1 MLNNRKN
8 SVDRDALWEDAMANR
23 FTAFSRATLL
33 IALGAGLAALPLKS
47 AIAEDTIKIGVLEP
61 FTGPWA
67 KNGNESYVA
76 MEIARDMI
84 NEKGG
89 IKGKKI
95 VYVRGDAPD
104 PSAGKSE
111 AERIITQE
119 GVKLI
124 TGTYASP
131 LGIAISAE
139 AERHGVIHWETIAS
153 ADIITKRGYKHV
165 FQVGPAASRYGKAA
179 FDFTKDELAK
189 RLGKKFEDLRIAL
202 LWENRAFGT
211 AVGKGARARA
221 DELGIKLVYDEG
233 YDQFMTDM
241 TPLVQKLKDTK
252 PDILVVISFIN
263 DTVLLHRKAKEL
275 NFNVPAV
282 IGVSAGHSV
291 PDLKDS
297 LGSAVNGIFVSDL
310 PVLVNPKALLPKV
323 QAASEEFNK
332 RYEKIQ
338 HRVPAGH
345 AVASFAALWT
355 LFNDVLP
362 KAKSMDPEDVRA
374 AALSVDL
381 PVGSLIN
388 GSGLKFSNFDL
399 PNDPKDSG
407 QNIRSAIGVWQW
419 QDMAARQVYPKDLA
433 TNDIIMVPLPEWA
446 KR

>member
-1 MLNNRKN
+1 MAGRIP
-8 SVDRDALWEDAMANR
+8 AL
-23 FTAFSRATLL
+23 
-33 IALGAGLAALPLKS
+33 LGAAVATVLTSLPLGS
-47 AIAEDTIKIGVLEP
+47 AFAEDIKIGVLEP

-95 VYVRGDAPD
+95 VFIRGDAPD

-111 AERIITQE
+111 ANRIITQD

-139 AERHGVIHWETIAS
+139 AERHGVIHWESIAS
-153 ADIITKRGYKHV
+153 ADIITKRGFKHV

-179 FDFTKDELAK
+179 LDFTKEELAK

-211 AVGKGARARA
+211 AVGNGVRAHA
-221 DELGIKLVYDEG
+221 KELGITLTLDEG

-241 TPLVQKLKDTK
+241 TPLVQKLKDAK
-252 PDILVVISFIN
+252 PDVLIAISFIN
-263 DTVLLHRKAKEL
+263 DTILLHRKAKEL

-297 LGSAVNGIFVSDL
+297 LGTAVNGIFVSDL
-310 PVLVNPKALLPKV
+310 PVLVNPKALRPEV
-323 QAASEEFNK
+323 EAASVEFNK

-362 KAKSMDPEDVRA
+362 KAKSLEPEDVRA
-374 AALSVDL
+374 AALSMDL
-381 PVGSLIN
+381 PPGSLIN

-399 PNDPKDSG
+399 PNDPKDAG

-419 QDMAARQVYPKDLA
+419 QDMAARQVYPQNLA
-433 TNDIIMVPLPEWA
+433 TNQIIMVPLPDWS

>member
-1 MLNNRKN
+1 MKNRSN
-8 SVDRDALWEDAMANR
+8 IL
-23 FTAFSRATLL
+23 SRATFG
-33 IALGAGLAALPLKS
+33 IALGITLSVFFAGTARAD
-47 AIAEDTIKIGVLEP
+47 DTITIGVLEP

-89 IKGKKI
+89 VHGKKI
-95 VYVRGDAPD
+95 AFVRGDAPD

-111 AERIITQE
+111 AERIITQN

-139 AERHGVIHWETIAS
+139 AERHGVIHWESIAS

-165 FQVGPAASRYGKAA
+165 FQVGPAASRYGIAA
-179 FDFTKDELAK
+179 LNFTKDELAK

-202 LWENRAFGT
+202 LWENRAFGS
-211 AVGKGARARA
+211 AVGNGVRARSK
-221 DELGIKLVYDEG
+221 ELGVSLVLDEG

-241 TPLVQKLKDTK
+241 TPIVQKLKDSK
-252 PDILVVISFIN
+252 PDVLVIISFIN

-275 NFNVPAV
+275 NFYVPAV

-297 LGSAVNGIFVSDL
+297 LGTAVNGIFVSDL
-310 PVLVNPKALLPKV
+310 PVLVNPKALRPEV
-323 QAASEEFNK
+323 EAAAVEFNK

-362 KAKSMDPEDVRA
+362 KAKSMDPDDVRA
-374 AALSVDL
+374 AALSMDL
-381 PVGSLIN
+381 PDGSLIN

-399 PNDPKDSG
+399 PNDPKDAG
-407 QNIRSAIGVWQW
+407 QNVRSAIGVWQW
-419 QDMAARQVYPKDLA
+419 QNMAARQVYPKNLA
-433 TNDIIMVPLPEWA
+433 TDDIIMVPLPEWT

>member
-1 MLNNRKN
+1 MTRRLQTFLRAG
-8 SVDRDALWEDAMANR
+8 SWLVLAAS
-23 FTAFSRATLL
+23 FTCLPFRS
-33 IALGAGLAALPLKS
+33 GLA
-47 AIAEDTIKIGVLEP
+47 EDIKIGVLEP

-84 NEKGG
+84 TEKGG
-89 IKGKKI
+89 IRGDKI
-95 VYVRGDAPD
+95 AFIRGDAPD

-111 AERIITQE
+111 AERIISQN

-139 AERHGVIHWETIAS
+139 AERQGVVHWETVAS

-165 FQVGPAASRYGKAA
+165 FQVGPAASRYGTAA
-179 FDFTKDELAK
+179 LDFTKEELAN
-189 RLGKKFEDLRIAL
+189 RLNRKFEDLRIAL

-211 AVGKGARARA
+211 AVGNGARARA
-221 DELGIKLVYDEG
+221 KDLGINLIFDEG

-241 TPLVQKLKDTK
+241 TPLVQKLKDAK
-252 PDILVVISFIN
+252 PDVLVVISFIN

-275 NFNVPAV
+275 DFNVPAV

-297 LGSAVNGIFVSDL
+297 IGTAVNGLFVSDL
-310 PVLVNPKALLPKV
+310 PVLVNPKALRPEV
-323 QAASEEFNK
+323 QAAAQEFNK
-332 RYEKIQ
+332 RYEKVQ

-362 KAKSMDPEDVRA
+362 KAKSIAPEEVRA
-374 AALSVDL
+374 AALSMDL
-381 PVGSLIN
+381 PPGSLIN

-399 PNDPKDSG
+399 PNDPKDAG
-407 QNIRSAIGVWQW
+407 QNIRSSIGVWQW
-419 QDMAARQVYPKDLA
+419 QNMAARQVYPKNLA
-433 TNDIIMVPLPEWA
+433 TNEIATVPLPDWS

>member
-1 MLNNRKN
+1 MRNR
-8 SVDRDALWEDAMANR
+8 RCIGCRMAVW
-23 FTAFSRATLL
+23 A
-33 IALGAGLAALPLKS
+33 ALGLALSTLTLGS
-47 AIAEDTIKIGVLEP
+47 ARAQDTIKIGVLEP

-76 MEIARDMI
+76 MEIARDMF

-89 IKGKKI
+89 LNGKKI
-95 VYVRGDAPD
+95 EYIRGDAPD

-111 AERIITQE
+111 AERIITQS

-131 LGIAISAE
+131 LGISISAE

-179 FDFTKDELAK
+179 LDFTKEELAN

-211 AVGKGARARA
+211 AVGTGARARA
-221 DELGIKLVYDEG
+221 GALGIKLVYDEG

-241 TPLVQKLKDTK
+241 TPLVQKLKDVK
-252 PDILVVISFIN
+252 PDVLVVISFIN

-275 NFNVPAV
+275 NFDVPAI

-297 LGSAVNGIFVSDL
+297 LGSAVNSVFVSDL
-310 PVLVNPKALLPKV
+310 PVLVNPKALLPAV
-323 QAASEEFNK
+323 QAASVEFDK
-332 RYEKIQ
+332 RYEKLQ
-338 HRVPAGH
+338 NRVPAGH
-345 AVASFAALWT
+345 AVASFAALWS

-374 AALSVDL
+374 AALSMDL
-381 PVGSLIN
+381 PDGSLIN
-388 GSGLKFSNFDL
+388 GSGLKFSNFDN
-399 PNDPKDSG
+399 PQDPKDAG
-407 QNIRSAIGVWQW
+407 QNVRSSIGVWQW
-419 QDMAARQVYPKDLA
+419 QDLGARQVYPKNLA
-433 TNDIIMVPLPEWA
+433 TNEIVMVPLPPWS

>member
-1 MLNNRKN
+1 
-8 SVDRDALWEDAMANR
+8 MAVW
-23 FTAFSRATLL
+23 A
-33 IALGAGLAALPLKS
+33 ALGLALSTLTLGS
-47 AIAEDTIKIGVLEP
+47 ARAQDTIKIGVLEP

-76 MEIARDMI
+76 MEIARDMF

-89 IKGKKI
+89 LNGKKI
-95 VYVRGDAPD
+95 EYIRGDAPD

-111 AERIITQE
+111 AERIITQS

-131 LGIAISAE
+131 LGISISAE

-179 FDFTKDELAK
+179 LDFTKEELAN

-211 AVGKGARARA
+211 AVGTGARARA
-221 DELGIKLVYDEG
+221 GALGIKLVYDEG

-241 TPLVQKLKDTK
+241 TPLVQKLKDVK
-252 PDILVVISFIN
+252 PDVLVVISFIN

-275 NFNVPAV
+275 NFDVPAI

-297 LGSAVNGIFVSDL
+297 LGSAVNGVFVSDL
-310 PVLVNPKALLPKV
+310 PVLVNPKALLPAV
-323 QAASEEFNK
+323 QAASVEFDK
-332 RYEKIQ
+332 RYEKLQ
-338 HRVPAGH
+338 NRVPAGH
-345 AVASFAALWT
+345 AVASFAALWS

-374 AALSVDL
+374 AALSMDL
-381 PVGSLIN
+381 PDGSLIN
-388 GSGLKFSNFDL
+388 GSGLKFSNFDN
-399 PNDPKDSG
+399 PQDPKDAG
-407 QNIRSAIGVWQW
+407 QNVRSSIGVWQW
-419 QDMAARQVYPKDLA
+419 QDLGARQVYPKNLA
-433 TNDIIMVPLPEWA
+433 TNEIVMVPLPPWS

>member
-1 MLNNRKN
+1 MT
-8 SVDRDALWEDAMANR
+8 DRSS
-23 FTAFSRATLL
+23 TFSRASLL
-33 IALGAGLAALPLKS
+33 TAVAVALSVFPAGPS
-47 AIAEDTIKIGVLEP
+47 HAEDNIKIGVVLP

-84 NEKGG
+84 NAQGG
-89 IKGKKI
+89 INGKKI
-95 VYVRGDAPD
+95 AFFRGDAPD

-139 AERHGVIHWETIAS
+139 SERQGVIHWETIAS
-153 ADIITKRGYKHV
+153 ADVITKRGYKHV
-165 FQVGPAASRYGKAA
+165 FQVGPAASRYGTAA
-179 FDFTKDELAK
+179 LDFTREELAK
-189 RLGKKFEDLRIAL
+189 RLDKKPEDLRIAL
-202 LWENRAFGT
+202 LWENRAFGA
-211 AVGKGARARA
+211 AVGAGARARA
-221 DELGIKLVYDEG
+221 KELGIKLIYDEG

-241 TPLVQKLKDTK
+241 TPLVQKLKDAK
-252 PDILVVISFIN
+252 PDVLIAISFIN
-263 DTVLLHRKAKEL
+263 DTILLHRKAKEL
-275 NFNVPAV
+275 DLYVPAV

-297 LGSAVNGIFVSDL
+297 LGAAVNGIFVSDL
-310 PVLVNPKALLPKV
+310 PVLVNPKALRPEV
-323 QAASEEFNK
+323 QAAAEEFNA

-345 AVASFAALWT
+345 AVASFAALWP
-355 LFNDVLP
+355 LFKDVLP
-362 KAKSMDPEDVRA
+362 RAKSMDPEDVRA
-374 AALSVDL
+374 AALSMDL
-381 PVGSLIN
+381 PDGSLIN

-399 PNDPKDSG
+399 PQDPKDAG

-419 QDMAARQVYPKDLA
+419 QSLGARQVYPANLA
-433 TNDIIMVPLPEWA
+433 TNDVAMVPLPEWS

>member
-1 MLNNRKN
+1 VVGYRHLPHA
-8 SVDRDALWEDAMANR
+8 ALLVAIPLCGVALLPGR
-23 FTAFSRATLL
+23 AFS
-33 IALGAGLAALPLKS
+33 
-47 AIAEDTIKIGVLEP
+47 EDKITIGVLEP

-84 NEKGG
+84 NERGG
-89 IKGKKI
+89 VNGKKI
-95 VYVRGDAPD
+95 AYVRGDAPD
-104 PSAGKSE
+104 PSAGKTE
-111 AERIITQE
+111 AERIITQND
-119 GVKLI
+119 VKLI

-131 LGIAISAE
+131 LGISISAE
-139 AERHGVIHWETIAS
+139 AERLAVVHWETIAS

-179 FDFTKDELAK
+179 IDFTKEELAQ
-189 RLGKKFEDLRIAL
+189 RLNKKFEDLRIAL

-211 AVGKGARARA
+211 AVGTGARARA
-221 DELGIKLVYDEG
+221 KELGANLIFDDG

-241 TPLVQKLKDTK
+241 TPLVQKLKDAN
-252 PDILVVISFIN
+252 PDVLIAISFIN

-275 NFNVPAV
+275 NFSVPAV

-297 LGSAVNGIFVSDL
+297 IGTAVNGIFVSDL
-310 PVLVNPKALLPKV
+310 PALVNPSSLLPDVK
-323 QAASEEFNK
+323 AASDEFNK
-332 RYEKIQ
+332 RYESIQ

-345 AVASFAALWT
+345 AVASFAALWALYT
-355 LFNDVLP
+355 DVLP

-381 PVGSLIN
+381 PDGSLIN

-399 PNDPKDSG
+399 PNDPKDAG

-419 QDMAARQVYPKDLA
+419 QNEAARQVYPKSLA
-433 TNDIIMVPLPEWA
+433 TNDIISVPLPQWSQ
-446 KR
+446 R

>member
-1 MLNNRKN
+1 MRFLTGRGSMTTRFDNLSRL
-8 SVDRDALWEDAMANR
+8 VLW
-23 FTAFSRATLL
+23 TLVSLSAF
-33 IALGAGLAALPLKS
+33 ALPMKS
-47 AIAEDTIKIGVLEP
+47 SPAVDAITIGVLEP

-89 IKGKKI
+89 INGKQI
-95 VYVRGDAPD
+95 AYIRGDAPD
-104 PSAGKSE
+104 PSAGKTE
-111 AERIITQE
+111 AERIITQND
-119 GVKLI
+119 VKLI

-153 ADIITKRGYKHV
+153 ADIITKRGYRHV

-179 FDFTKDELAK
+179 VEFTRDELAQ

-211 AVGKGARARA
+211 AVATGARARA
-221 DELGIKLVYDEG
+221 KDLGIKLVFDDG

-241 TPLVQKLKDTK
+241 TPLVQKLKDAN
-252 PDILVVISFIN
+252 PDILIAISFIN

-275 NFNVPAV
+275 NFYVPAI

-297 LGSAVNGIFVSDL
+297 LGTVVDGIFVSDL
-310 PVLVNPKALLPKV
+310 PVLVNPSAVQPAV
-323 QAASEEFNK
+323 QAAAVEFNK
-332 RYEKIQ
+332 RYEKVQ

-345 AVASFAALWT
+345 AVASFAALWA
-355 LFNDVLP
+355 LFTDVLP
-362 KAKSMDPEDVRA
+362 KAKSMNPEDVRA
-374 AALSVDL
+374 AALAMDL
-381 PVGSLIN
+381 PDGALIN

-399 PNDPKDSG
+399 PNDPKDAG

-419 QDMAARQVYPKDLA
+419 QDGAARQVYPKNLA
-433 TNDIIMVPLPEWA
+433 TNTITTVPLPDWSH
-446 KR
+446 R

>member
-1 MLNNRKN
+1 MDFA
-8 SVDRDALWEDAMANR
+8 SHP
-23 FTAFSRATLL
+23 FSRAFCGAAVALISSTMAPTPVRAQDTLKL
-33 IALGAGLAALPLKS
+33 
-47 AIAEDTIKIGVLEP
+47 GVLLP

-84 NEKGG
+84 NERGG
-89 IKGKKI
+89 VKGKK
-95 VYVRGDAPD
+95 VEFARGDAPD

-111 AERIITQE
+111 AERIITQT
-119 GVKLI
+119 GVQLI

-131 LGIAISAE
+131 LGVSISAE
-139 AERHGVIHWETIAS
+139 AERHSVIHWETIAS
-153 ADIITKRGYKHV
+153 ADVITKRGYKHV

-179 FDFTKDELAK
+179 LDFTKDELAQ
-189 RLGKKFEDLRIAL
+189 RLGKQFEDLRVAL

-211 AVGKGARARA
+211 AVGVGARAEA
-221 DELGIKLVYDEG
+221 KALGVKFIYDEG

-241 TPLVQKLKDTK
+241 TPLVQKLKDAK
-252 PDILVVISFIN
+252 PDVLIAISFIN

-275 NFNVPAV
+275 NFNVPVV

-297 LGSAVNGIFVSDL
+297 LGTAVNGIFVSDL
-310 PVLVNPKALLPKV
+310 PVLVNPAALKPEV
-323 QAASEEFNK
+323 EAAAQEFNK
-332 RYEKIQ
+332 RYENAQ

-362 KAKSMDPEDVRA
+362 RAKAMDAESIRT
-374 AALSVDL
+374 AALSMDL
-381 PVGSLIN
+381 PDGSLIN
-388 GSGLKFSNFDL
+388 GSGLKFSNFDQ
-399 PNDPKDSG
+399 PDDPKDAG
-407 QNIRSAIGVWQW
+407 QNVRSSIGVWEW
-419 QDMAARQVYPKDLA
+419 QDLGARQIYPKTLA
-433 TNDIIMVPLPEWA
+433 TSAVTMVPLPDWS

>member
-1 MLNNRKN
+1 
-8 SVDRDALWEDAMANR
+8 MANR
-23 FTAFSRATLL
+23 LTAFSRATLW
-33 IALGAGLAALPLKS
+33 IALGAGLATLPLKS

-89 IKGKKI
+89 VGGKKI
-95 VYVRGDAPD
+95 VYIRGDAPD

-153 ADIITKRGYKHV
+153 ADIITHRGYKHV
-165 FQVGPAASRYGKAA
+165 FQVGPAASRYGKEA
-179 FDFTKDELAK
+179 FDFSKEELAK

-211 AVGKGARARA
+211 AVGNGARARA
-221 DELGIKLVYDEG
+221 NELGIKLVYDEG

-241 TPLVQKLKDTK
+241 TALVQKLKDTK
-252 PDILVVISFIN
+252 PDVLVVISFIN

-275 NFNVPAV
+275 NFYVPAV

-297 LGSAVNGIFVSDL
+297 LGTAVNGIFVSDL

-362 KAKSMDPEDVRA
+362 KAKSMDPEDVRG
-374 AALSVDL
+374 AALSMDL
-381 PVGSLIN
+381 PAGSLIN
-388 GSGLKFSNFDL
+388 GSGLKFSNFDH
-399 PNDPKDSG
+399 PNDPKDAG
-407 QNIRSAIGVWQW
+407 QNLLSAIGVWQW
-419 QDMAARQVYPKDLA
+419 QNMAARQVYPKSLA
-433 TNDIIMVPLPEWA
+433 TNDIIMVPLPEWS

>member
-1 MLNNRKN
+1 MRFLTGRGSMTTRFDNLSRL
-8 SVDRDALWEDAMANR
+8 VLW
-23 FTAFSRATLL
+23 TLVSLSAF
-33 IALGAGLAALPLKS
+33 ALPMKS
-47 AIAEDTIKIGVLEP
+47 SPAVDAITIGVLEP

-89 IKGKKI
+89 INGKQI
-95 VYVRGDAPD
+95 AYIRGDAPD
-104 PSAGKSE
+104 PSAGKTE
-111 AERIITQE
+111 AERIITQND
-119 GVKLI
+119 VKLI

-153 ADIITKRGYKHV
+153 ADIITKRGYRHV

-179 FDFTKDELAK
+179 VEFTKDELAQ
-189 RLGKKFEDLRIAL
+189 RLGKKFVDLRIAL

-211 AVGKGARARA
+211 AVATGARARA
-221 DELGIKLVYDEG
+221 KDLGIKLVFDDG

-241 TPLVQKLKDTK
+241 TPLVQKLKDAN
-252 PDILVVISFIN
+252 PDILIAISFIN

-275 NFNVPAV
+275 NFYVPAI

-297 LGSAVNGIFVSDL
+297 LGTVVDGIFVSDL
-310 PVLVNPKALLPKV
+310 PVLVNPSAVQPAV
-323 QAASEEFNK
+323 QAAAVEFNK
-332 RYEKIQ
+332 RYEKAQ

-345 AVASFAALWT
+345 AVASFAALWA
-355 LFNDVLP
+355 LFTDVLP
-362 KAKSMDPEDVRA
+362 KAKSMNPEDIRA
-374 AALSVDL
+374 AALAMDL
-381 PVGSLIN
+381 PDGALIN

-399 PNDPKDSG
+399 PNDPKDGG

-419 QDMAARQVYPKDLA
+419 QDGAARQVYPKNLA
-433 TNDIIMVPLPEWA
+433 TNTVTTVPLPDWSH
-446 KR
+446 R

>member
-1 MLNNRKN
+1 MKN
-8 SVDRDALWEDAMANR
+8 HSNVLL
-23 FTAFSRATLL
+23 RATLG
-33 IALGAGLAALPLKS
+33 IALGVNLFALLVGPVVS
-47 AIAEDTIKIGVLEP
+47 AEDDTIKIGVLEP

-67 KNGNESYVA
+67 KNGNESYIA

-89 IKGKKI
+89 VKGKKI
-95 VYVRGDAPD
+95 VFIRGDAPD

-111 AERIITQE
+111 ADRIITQN

-139 AERHGVIHWETIAS
+139 AERHGVIHWESIAS
-153 ADIITKRGYKHV
+153 ADIITHRGYKHV

-179 FDFTKDELAK
+179 LDFTKEELAK

-211 AVGKGARARA
+211 AVGNGARARA
-221 DELGIKLVYDEG
+221 KAMGIKLAFDDG

-241 TPLVQKLKDTK
+241 TPLVQKLKDAK
-252 PDILVVISFIN
+252 PDVLIAISFIN
-263 DTVLLHRKAKEL
+263 DTILLHRKAKEL

-297 LGSAVNGIFVSDL
+297 LGTAVNGIFVSDL
-310 PVLVNPKALLPKV
+310 PVLVNPKALRPEV
-323 QAASEEFNK
+323 EAAALEFNK

-374 AALSVDL
+374 SALSMDL
-381 PVGSLIN
+381 PPGSLIN
-388 GSGLKFSNFDL
+388 GSGLKFSNFDQ
-399 PNDPKDSG
+399 PNDPKDAG
-407 QNIRSAIGVWQW
+407 QNLLSAIGVWQW
-419 QDMAARQVYPKDLA
+419 QNLAARQVYPKDLA
-433 TNDIIMVPLPEWA
+433 TNDIIMVPLPDWS

>member
-1 MLNNRKN
+1 
-8 SVDRDALWEDAMANR
+8 
-23 FTAFSRATLL
+23 
-33 IALGAGLAALPLKS
+33 LGS
-47 AIAEDTIKIGVLEP
+47 AHAEDNVKIGVLEP

-84 NEKGG
+84 NEQGG
-89 IKGKKI
+89 IKGKK
-95 VYVRGDAPD
+95 VAFVRGDAPD

-111 AERIITQE
+111 AERIISQE

-139 AERHGVIHWETIAS
+139 AERQGVIHWETIAS

-179 FDFTKDELAK
+179 LDFTKYELAK
-189 RLGKKFEDLRIAL
+189 RLDKKFEDLRVAL

-211 AVGKGARARA
+211 AVGQGARARVN
-221 DELGIKLVYDEG
+221 ELGIKLVYDEG

-241 TPLVQKLKDTK
+241 TPLVQKLKDVK
-252 PDILVVISFIN
+252 PDVLIVISFIN

-275 NFNVPAV
+275 DFYVSAV

-297 LGSAVNGIFVSDL
+297 LGTAVDGMFVSDL
-310 PVLVNPKALLPKV
+310 PVLVNPKALQPEI
-323 QAASEEFNK
+323 AAVAVEFDK
-332 RYEKIQ
+332 RYDKIL

-355 LFNDVLP
+355 LFKDVLP

-374 AALSVDL
+374 AALSMDL
-381 PVGSLIN
+381 PDGSLIN

-399 PNDPKDSG
+399 PQDPKDAG

-419 QDMAARQVYPKDLA
+419 QNLGARQTYPENLA
-433 TNDIIMVPLPEWA
+433 TNEITMVPLPPWS

>member
-1 MLNNRKN
+1 MTNRSSTN
-8 SVDRDALWEDAMANR
+8 L
-23 FTAFSRATLL
+23 RATLL
-33 IALGAGLAALPLKS
+33 TVLAVALPALQLQP
-47 AIAEDTIKIGVLEP
+47 AQAQDTLKIGVLEP

-84 NEKGG
+84 NEQGG

-95 VYVRGDAPD
+95 AFIRGDAPD
-104 PSAGKSE
+104 ASAGKTE

-119 GVKLI
+119 KIKLI

-131 LGIAISAE
+131 LGISISAE

-179 FDFTKDELAK
+179 LDFTKEELAK

-211 AVGKGARARA
+211 AVGNGARAQA
-221 DELGIKLVYDEG
+221 KQLGIKLIYDEG

-252 PDILVVISFIN
+252 PDVLVVISFIN

-275 NFNVPAV
+275 NFYAPAI

-297 LGSAVNGIFVSDL
+297 IGTAVNGLFVSDL
-310 PVLVNPKALLPKV
+310 PVLVNPKALRPEV
-323 QAASEEFNK
+323 QAASDEFNK
-332 RYEKIQ
+332 RYERVQ

-355 LFNDVLP
+355 LFKDVLP
-362 KAKSMDPEDVRA
+362 KAQSMEPEDVRA
-374 AALSVDL
+374 AALSMDL
-381 PVGSLIN
+381 PDGSLIN

-399 PNDPKDSG
+399 PNDPKDAG
-407 QNIRSAIGVWQW
+407 QNIRSSIGVWQW
-419 QDMAARQVYPKDLA
+419 QDLGARQVYPKNLA
-433 TNDIIMVPLPEWA
+433 TNDVIMVPLPEWS

>member
-1 MLNNRKN
+1 MLNR
-8 SVDRDALWEDAMANR
+8 L
-23 FTAFSRATLL
+23 TAFLRATLW
-33 IALGAGLAALPLKS
+33 IALGAGLATLPLKS

-84 NEKGG
+84 NKKGG
-89 IKGKKI
+89 VRGKKI
-95 VYVRGDAPD
+95 VYIRGDAPD

-139 AERHGVIHWETIAS
+139 AERHGVVHWETIAS

-179 FDFTKDELAK
+179 LDFTKDELAK

-211 AVGKGARARA
+211 AVGKGVRAQA
-221 DELGIKLVYDEG
+221 EELGIKLVYDEG

-252 PDILVVISFIN
+252 PDVLVVISFIN

-275 NFNVPAV
+275 NFDVPAV

-297 LGSAVNGIFVSDL
+297 IGTAVNGIFVSDL

-323 QAASEEFNK
+323 EAASEEFNQ

-362 KAKSMDPEDVRA
+362 KANSMDPEDVRA
-374 AALSVDL
+374 AALSMDL
-381 PVGSLIN
+381 PAGSLIN

-399 PNDPKDSG
+399 PNDPKDAG

-419 QDMAARQVYPKDLA
+419 QNMAARQVYPKNLA
-433 TNDIIMVPLPEWA
+433 TNDISMVPLPEWA

>member
-1 MLNNRKN
+1 MTNGPTSRRIWPRAAIT
-8 SVDRDALWEDAMANR
+8 VALLMPTWG
-23 FTAFSRATLL
+23 TLR
-33 IALGAGLAALPLKS
+33 
-47 AIAEDTIKIGVLEP
+47 AEDTIKIGALLP

-84 NEKGG
+84 NEQGG
-89 IKGKKI
+89 IKEKKVAFI
-95 VYVRGDAPD
+95 RGDAPD

-119 GVKLI
+119 DVGLI

-165 FQVGPAASRYGKAA
+165 FQVGPAATRYGKAA
-179 FDFTKDELAK
+179 LDFAKDELAK

-211 AVGKGARARA
+211 AVGQGVRARA
-221 DELGIKLVYDEG
+221 KDLGISLIYDEG

-241 TPLVQKLKDTK
+241 TPLVQKLKDAK
-252 PDILVVISFIN
+252 PDVLIAISFIN
-263 DTVLLHRKAKEL
+263 DTILLHRKAKEL
-275 NFNVPAV
+275 DFEVPAV

-297 LGSAVNGIFVSDL
+297 LGPTVNGIFVSDL
-310 PVLVNPKALLPKV
+310 PTLVNPKALRPEAE
-323 QAASEEFNK
+323 AAAEEFNK
-332 RYEKIQ
+332 RYEAIQ

-345 AVASFAALWT
+345 AVASFAALWA
-355 LFNDVLP
+355 LFKDVLP
-362 KAKSMDPEDVRA
+362 KAKSMDPEEIRA
-374 AALSVDL
+374 AALSMDL
-381 PVGSLIN
+381 PEGSLIN

-399 PNDPKDSG
+399 PEDPKDAG
-407 QNIRSAIGVWQW
+407 QNIRSSIGVWQW
-419 QDMAARQVYPKDLA
+419 QNLGARQVYPKELA
-433 TNDIIMVPLPEWA
+433 TNDIILVPLPQWS